1 VKLIVSPL
9 FELSIIFC
17 TSAAVAVEFTFQTV
31 LFAAGAA
38 GSLIT
43 PLISMLDISK
53 ASTCSAGADTA
64 LVSTSSAAETV
75 ESEIA
80 AIRTINKDTNILLLI
95 FIFISLHKVIN

>member
-1 VKLIVSPL
+1 MKLIVSPL

-53 ASTCSAGADTA
+53 ASTSAGADTA
-64 LVSTSSAAETV
+64 LVSTSSAAETA